1 MLNFGSSPLVSMPC
15 ITVELVEPQQLILFS
30 SWPLRTPSSY
40 RSAKFVVKYT
50 GYFHYI
56 VKINTLSMLLS
67 STKNSICILAGVLSI
82 QSITF
87 IVLSLVDQFTPVY
100 LKSHEFS
107 VTWDW
112 NFDI

>member
-1 MLNFGSSPLVSMPC
+1 
-15 ITVELVEPQQLILFS
+15 
-30 SWPLRTPSSY
+30 
-40 RSAKFVVKYT
+40 
-50 GYFHYI
+50 
-56 VKINTLSMLLS
+56 MLLS

-112 NFDI
+112 NFDIWWLVGWINGDWVKQLEFLFVVIELANFLFWLHI